1 MTMKFDEFEKHY
13 VVSDEIITG
22 RIYFSRVPRGGERE
36 DFVAFLT
43 RRAVENQIWIN
54 TDEQIRNSEARH
66 KYSIDNRDTNALE
79 EIYLPF
85 EITDAKDTDECSR
98 IVSGIWYRD
107 KDFFIADWG
116 SSGIPNVEKFLA
128 QIIEHGLIWH
138 VQLAIDS
145 AHGYI
150 PPEYADL
157 DITANEFCKTLMCL
171 PGQGSLPNGQF
182 NIRKSG
188 HDQSEVKE
196 LQG

>member
-1 MTMKFDEFEKHY
+1 M
-13 VVSDEIITG
+13 SDEIITG
-22 RIYFSRVPRGGERE
+22 KIYFSRIPSAKEHK

-43 RRAVENQIWIN
+43 RCAVENQIWIN
-54 TDEQIRNSEARH
+54 TGEQIRNPDARY
-66 KYSIDNRDTNALE
+66 KYSINSSESNNFTE
-79 EIYLPF
+79 EYLPF
-85 EITDAKDTDECSR
+85 EITDDKDTDECSR
-98 IVSGIWYRD
+98 IVRGIWYRD
-107 KDFFIADWG
+107 TDFRIADWG
-116 SSGIPNVEKFLA
+116 SSVIPNVEKFLV
-128 QIIEHGLIWH
+128 QIMEHGLIWY

-188 HDQSEVKE
+188 HDQSEVK
-196 LQG
+196 